1 MKENITLKMLS
12 SIQTWL
18 GHGVRIAFCTSEK
31 DDFEVMKT
39 IDCVSFKNIEKVIM
53 DTWKYKVFRIDT
65 LNDLICVYVVDME
78 ETL

>member
-1 MKENITLKMLS
+1 MNVYLLVIICTMITFLATVLGSLFVFLIRKMN
-12 SIQTWL
+12 
-18 GHGVRIAFCTSEK
+18 
-31 DDFEVMKT
+31 
-39 IDCVSFKNIEKVIM
+39 KNIEKVIM

>member
-12 SIQTWL
+12 SIQNWL

-53 DTWKYKVFRIDT
+53 DTWTHGYIKFSV
-65 LNDLICVYVVDME
+65 LIH
-78 ETL
+78 

>member
-12 SIQTWL
+12 GIQNWL
-18 GHGVRIAFCTSEK
+18 GHGVRIAVCTSEK
-31 DDFEVMKT
+31 DDFEVVKT
-39 IDCVSFKNIEKVIM
+39 IDCISFKNVEKVIT

-65 LNDLICVYVVDME
+65 LNDLICVYVINLE

>member
-12 SIQTWL
+12 SIQNWL

-39 IDCVSFKNIEKVIM
+39 IDC
-53 DTWKYKVFRIDT
+53 D
-65 LNDLICVYVVDME
+65 
-78 ETL
+78 

>member
-12 SIQTWL
+12 GIQNWL
-18 GHGVRIAFCTSEK
+18 GHGVIIAFCTSEN
-31 DDFEVMKT
+31 DGFEVMKT
-39 IDCVSFKNIEKVIM
+39 INCISFKNIEKVIT

-65 LNDLICVYVVDME
+65 LNDLICVYIVDLE